1 MLTPSYM
8 IYGKLGCYTMDID
21 IKVRTL
27 SYWARLLTS
36 KQSKLFFY
44 IQMYVLF

>member
-21 IKVRTL
+21 IKVQTIT
-27 SYWARLLTS
+27 YWARLLTGIF
-36 KQSKLFFY
+36 LY
-44 IQMYVLF
+44 TNVYNILA